1 MEQIKLSKSEKE
13 ALRIVERLGGKRHS
27 TYPAHVFNA
36 SVISLQGKG
45 LVRAKFLTNGD
56 VWTARLSEEGK
67 RYISINPYLRN
78 PIDWKIIGT
87 ITAALSLIVSIIALF
102 VSCASIH

>member
-13 ALRIVERLGGKRHS
+13 ALRIVERFGGKRPS

-45 LVRAKFLTNGD
+45 LVRAKFLTNAMYGLQGY
-56 VWTARLSEEGK
+56 RKKGK
-67 RYISINPYLRN
+67 
-78 PIDWKIIGT
+78 DT
-87 ITAALSLIVSIIALF
+87 
-102 VSCASIH
+102 